1 MFKRYLL
8 ILACVVA
15 SSVAV
20 AEPWK
25 PSGTIQIVV
34 PYPVGGSTDKW
45 GRVVAD
51 ILSDHGW
58 NTIVLNKPGANGV
71 IGANYAA
78 NTKSNDTILFLM
90 SPSIDANVLF
100 KDKDS
105 WINYNENSFTNITPL
120 GSSSLVL
127 AVANNVP
134 VNNYKEFKTYV
145 KANPTKF
152 NLGFYSMQTA
162 NLFYKWAEQA
172 NLPKPTIILYK
183 GSVAMETDLAG
194 GHIPFIF
201 DSYGNT
207 TMLAN
212 IDAKKIKIIA
222 IIDTLGYNRLTKEIP
237 NFKVANISRNHPDL
251 DVPMY
256 YGIVGQADLS
266 KGAVYE
272 INRVINDNLKN
283 PKYTESLRAT
293 HYGVEGGSP
302 DQLSNIRVK
311 TINALKLDGKGNQ

>member
-1 MFKRYLL
+1 
-8 ILACVVA
+8 
-15 SSVAV
+15 
-20 AEPWK
+20 
-25 PSGTIQIVV
+25 
-34 PYPVGGSTDKW
+34 
-45 GRVVAD
+45 
-51 ILSDHGW
+51 
-58 NTIVLNKPGANGV
+58 
-71 IGANYAA
+71 
-78 NTKSNDTILFLM
+78 
-90 SPSIDANVLF
+90 
-100 KDKDS
+100 
-105 WINYNENSFTNITPL
+105 
-120 GSSSLVL
+120 
-127 AVANNVP
+127 
-134 VNNYKEFKTYV
+134 
-145 KANPTKF
+145 
-152 NLGFYSMQTA
+152 
-162 NLFYKWAEQA
+162 
-172 NLPKPTIILYK
+172 
-183 GSVAMETDLAG
+183 
-194 GHIPFIF
+194 
-201 DSYGNT
+201 
-207 TMLAN
+207 MLAN